1 MFIDAHQHYWDPA
14 RGDYGWMPPNDP
26 ILTRPYG
33 PADLAPTLAQLDIHA
48 TVLVQAAPTVA
59 ETKYLLGLAKDTPS
73 IAAVVGWIDFES
85 ASDRAALDRLSTSPH
100 FRGIRPMIQDL
111 DDGWMLRPDVQ
122 WAFAAA
128 CDMDLTFDALGF
140 PRHLIDFDTICGR
153 YPNLRIV
160 VDHCMKPQISTF
172 DDTAFQDW
180 AAGVT
185 RLAQYPQV
193 FCKLSGLVTEADP
206 GVTTELLRPFADH
219 VISAFGPNRV
229 MWGSDWPVVRLR
241 CTYADWFHQA
251 RALTSHLSTAKQE
264 EVFAGSAQRF
274 YRPKIPAGQ
283 TRQS

>member
-14 RGDYGWMPPNDP
+14 RGDYGWMPPDDP

-33 PADLAPTLAQLDIHA
+33 PADLAPAIGQLNIDA

-59 ETKYLLGLAKDTPS
+59 ETDYLLDLAANTAS
-73 IAAVVGWIDFES
+73 VAAVVGWIDFETE
-85 ASDRAALDRLSTSPH
+85 SDRAALARFATNPH

-128 CDMDLTFDALGF
+128 ADMDLTFDALGF
-140 PRHLIDFDTICGR
+140 PRHLKDFDTIFAR

-172 DDTAFQDW
+172 DDAAFQDW
-180 AAGVT
+180 AAGMT
-185 RLAQYPQV
+185 RLAQYPHV
-193 FCKLSGLVTEADP
+193 YCKLSGIVTEADP
-206 GVTTELLRPFADH
+206 GITIEQLRPFTNH
-219 VISAFGPNRV
+219 VISAFGPKRV

-241 CTYADWFHQA
+241 CGYEDWFHQA
-251 RALTSHLSTAKQE
+251 RALTADLSKTDQDE
-264 EVFAGSAQRF
+264 IFAGSAKRF
-274 YRPKIPAGQ
+274 YRL
-283 TRQS
+283 